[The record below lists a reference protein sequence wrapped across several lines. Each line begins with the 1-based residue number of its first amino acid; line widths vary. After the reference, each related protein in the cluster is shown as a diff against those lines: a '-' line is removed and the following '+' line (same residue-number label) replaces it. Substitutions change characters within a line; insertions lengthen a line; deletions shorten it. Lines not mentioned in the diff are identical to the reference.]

1 LLSGLETTMRERE
14 FFHSQ
19 GGLNYLAQQ
28 TGGLFIRNSND
39 ISRGIGRVLD
49 DQRGYYLIGYVPE
62 ESTFKSVQGQRQF
75 HKIRVKVK
83 RPGLHV
89 RSRAGFY
96 GIGDDERPLSGNTA
110 PGRQL
115 YTALT
120 SPFASGD
127 MRLKLTSF
135 YGQDADRGAFVRS
148 LVHIDARDLSFTVE
162 PDGTRKAVI
171 DLAAITF
178 GENGRPVDQNNY
190 TYTIGVKAEDFE
202 KLREDG
208 FVYNA
213 VLQVKKVGA
222 YQLRVAM
229 RDARSGR
236 VGSANQFIEVPDFNK
251 GRLILSGIVVAG
263 LKMADPKKSDATGS
277 GLSQV
282 ATGGPGKIGPELDPQ
297 ASPSLRTFHAGMM
310 MDYGFFIYNA
320 KLDRQTR
327 QPQVET
333 QLTLYRDGKPV
344 FTGQANAF
352 DTSQQSDL
360 KRMAARGRL
369 RLGTNLAPGEYVL
382 QMVVTDKLAKGKHRT
397 ATQWIDFELVN

>member
-1 LLSGLETTMRERE
+1 MMISSLETMRARD

-39 ISRGIGRVLD
+39 ISRGISRVLD

-62 ESTFKSVQGQRQF
+62 ESTFKSVQGRREF
-75 HKIRVKVK
+75 HKILVKVK

-89 RSRAGFY
+89 RSRAGFF
-96 GIGDDERPLSGNTA
+96 GVADDERQRSDDAA

-115 YTALT
+115 IAALT

-148 LVHIDARDLSFTVE
+148 LLHIDARDLTFTEE

-190 TYTIGVKAEDFE
+190 TYTIGVRAEDFE
-202 KLREDG
+202 KLRESG

-213 VLQVKKVGA
+213 VLPVKKVGA

-251 GRLILSGIVVAG
+251 GRLTLSGIVVAG
-263 LKMADPKKSDATGS
+263 HKMADPKKSDASGS
-277 GLSQV
+277 SLSQP
-282 ATGGPGKIGPELDPQ
+282 ATGGQGETGSEQDPQ
-297 ASPSLRTFHAGMM
+297 AGPAVRTFRAGML

-320 KLDRQTR
+320 KLDRETR
-327 QPQVET
+327 RPQIET

-344 FTGQANAF
+344 FTGQANPF
-352 DTSQQSDL
+352 DPSQQSDL

-369 RLGTNLAPGEYVL
+369 KLGAELPPGEYVL
-382 QMVVTDKLAKGKHRT
+382 QMVVTDKMVKGKHRT